1 MAAIGVIGNHASHW
15 LSWCSS
21 NYLTADGVRSN
32 TDMVDDKFGLYLKAI
47 DYGDNKLEIPSF
59 IYNPITIKDP
69 IPLHIYDNNYVVS
82 RRSADVVF
90 REGRENIVKTKL
102 KDKVYYIGRG
112 VLFNSALEPLL
123 LLVGKSHK
131 IDNYNP
137 SLRLDE
143 LKIYCN
149 PKVFADMQD
158 TMNKYIITHILSGL
172 LKEEFTYYYAY
183 HNDMAKHKYEIC
195 VSNDIF
201 KFFEIPKLS
210 EEDLNQT
217 CNGILRS
224 NIDKIKVRL

>member
-1 MAAIGVIGNHASHW
+1 MAAIGVIGNHAFCW
-15 LSWCSS
+15 LSWCST
-21 NYLTADGVRSN
+21 NYLTTYGVRSN
-32 TDMVDDKFGLYLKAI
+32 ADMVDDKFKLYLKAI
-47 DYGDNKLEIPSF
+47 DHGDNKLEVPSF
-59 IYNPITIKDP
+59 ICNPITINDP
-69 IPLHIYDNNYVVS
+69 IPLHIYENNYVVN
-82 RRSADVVF
+82 RRSADIVF
-90 REGRENIVKTKL
+90 REGTGNIVKTKL

-112 VLFNSALEPLL
+112 VLFNSVLEPLL

-131 IDNYNP
+131 IDNS
-137 SLRLDE
+137 SLKLDE

-172 LKEEFTYYYAY
+172 LKEKFIYYYGY
-183 HNDMAKHKYEIC
+183 HNDMAGHKYEIC

-224 NIDKIKVRL
+224 NINKLKIRL

>member
-1 MAAIGVIGNHASHW
+1 MAAIGVIGNHAAHW
-15 LSWCSS
+15 LSWCST
-21 NYLTADGVRSN
+21 NYVTPYGVRSN
-32 TDMVDDKFGLYLKAI
+32 TEMTDNKFRLYLKAI
-47 DYGDNKLEIPSF
+47 DYGDNKLEIPCF
-59 IYNPITIKDP
+59 VYNPITIKDS
-69 IPLHIYDNNYVVS
+69 IPLRIYENNYVVS

-90 REGRENIVKTKL
+90 REGNGNIVKTKL

-112 VLFNSALEPLL
+112 VLFNSVLEPLL
-123 LLVGKSHK
+123 LLVGTSHR
-131 IDNYNP
+131 IESS

-149 PKVFADMQD
+149 PQVFADMQD

-172 LKEEFTYYYAY
+172 LKEEFTYYYGY
-183 HNDMAKHKYEIC
+183 HNDMPNHKYEIC

-210 EEDLNQT
+210 EGDLNQA

-224 NIDKIKVRL
+224 NINKLKVRV